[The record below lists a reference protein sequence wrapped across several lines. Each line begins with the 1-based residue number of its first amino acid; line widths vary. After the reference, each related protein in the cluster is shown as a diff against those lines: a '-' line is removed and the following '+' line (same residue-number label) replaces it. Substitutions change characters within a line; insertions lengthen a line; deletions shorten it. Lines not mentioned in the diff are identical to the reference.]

1 MKLKTSGNN
10 ILISPS
16 IIATDLSTLG
26 SRINEFNPEVIDL
39 LHMDVMDGNFVPNIT
54 FGPGYIRDL
63 MSHTEIPFD
72 VHLMIDTPEKS
83 IDSFIELKP
92 WVITIHYETT
102 HFPIRLLKLIRDAG
116 IRAGISLNPGT
127 PVQTLYDIIPYADMV
142 LVMSVDPGF
151 YGQSFLETSYTRIH
165 TLFTHMREQGYSHE
179 PLIQVDGGISLENI
193 NNVRKAGAEIFVAG
207 KSAFS
212 GIDVNHNV
220 RELKKQAMRSPET
233 TI

>member
-1 MKLKTSGNN
+1 MSKTSDNK
-10 ILISPS
+10 ILVSPS

-26 SRINEFNPEVIDL
+26 SRLNEFDPEVIDL
-39 LHMDVMDGNFVPNIT
+39 LHMDVMDGQFVPNMT

-72 VHLMIDTPEKS
+72 IHLMIETPEKS
-83 IDSFIELKP
+83 IDSFLALNP

-127 PVQTLYDIIPYADMV
+127 PVQALYDIIPYADMV

-151 YGQSFLETSYTRIH
+151 YGQAFLETSYSRIR
-165 TLFTHMREQGYSHE
+165 TLSGFIKEQGYLHDI
-179 PLIQVDGGISLENI
+179 PIQVDGGISLQNI
-193 NNVRKAGAEIFVAG
+193 GDVAKSGAQIFVAG
-207 KSAFS
+207 KSAFAGNS
-212 GIDVNHNV
+212 VNSNV
-220 RELKKQAMRSPET
+220 RELKEKALLSRNNT
-233 TI
+233 L

>member
-1 MKLKTSGNN
+1 MLKTSNNN

-26 SRINEFNPEVIDL
+26 SRLNEFDPAVIDL
-39 LHMDVMDGNFVPNIT
+39 LHMDVMDGQFVPNMT

-72 VHLMIDTPEKS
+72 VHLMIETPEKS
-83 IDSFIELKP
+83 IDSFIQLKP

-102 HFPIRLLKLIRDAG
+102 HFPIRLLKVIRDAG
-116 IRAGISLNPGT
+116 IRAGISINPGT

-151 YGQSFLETSYTRIH
+151 YGQTFLETSYSRIRA
-165 TLFTHMREQGYSHE
+165 LSAFIKEQNYAQDI
-179 PLIQVDGGISLENI
+179 PIQVDGGISLQNI
-193 NNVRKAGAEIFVAG
+193 GDVAQSGAEIFVAG

-212 GIDVNHNV
+212 GNDINNNV
-220 RELKKQAMRSPET
+220 RNLKGKALLSLNN